1 MSPCLLHPSTKLAG
15 VTPNVC
21 SVRIVAIDFQTIL
34 LGPKHESERTCP
46 GQKPFI
52 SKSLGTFA
60 RSGKLAGSCLGM
72 YGGRAPATAG
82 SLHRVILLQV
92 ALLVPGTTSRNAVT
106 DCSTLRRRHRN
117 RPLGVPFKKLQR
129 FRMVADDAP

>member
-1 MSPCLLHPSTKLAG
+1 VTDFEKHLKREYWLLEVVYMSPCLLHLSTKLAG
-15 VTPNVC
+15 VTPNMH
-21 SVRIVAIDFQTIL
+21 SVQIVAMDFQTIL

-82 SLHRVILLQV
+82 SPH
-92 ALLVPGTTSRNAVT
+92 
-106 DCSTLRRRHRN
+106 
-117 RPLGVPFKKLQR
+117 
-129 FRMVADDAP
+129 